1 MSADNQ
7 YILQTECPRGIKM
20 FVILNIVSSGKK
32 KTKKGKAVR
41 KVSEFRTK
49 GGERFYI
56 VDVNDSA
63 NGVDW
68 DEVAAFIGK
77 HSSRVLADENI
88 SFGDKCAMK
97 KFTGEKFLNI
107 LIFNT
112 LSIIIKELYLSG
124 LRTKCYINDN
134 KGNYAFLLPLIA
146 RYSAETVV
154 ITKNEYRYFSQ
165 VQSVYDD
172 IGAGVVIT
180 DSIKD
185 AESHSIIIDTDNT
198 FDYRGKG
205 ILFSARRG
213 IIPAETEGFDDIK
226 TLCPSYINENVFL
239 AAVNEFNF
247 EKRLSRAYCSA
258 FFRNGETILVSKLI
272 EDMKNEISS
281 CCDRRKSII
290 FYV

>member
-1 MSADNQ
+1 
-7 YILQTECPRGIKM
+7 M
-20 FVILNIVSSGKK
+20 FVILNVVSSGKK

-41 KVSEFRTK
+41 KVSEFRTN

-68 DEVAAFIGK
+68 DEVTAFIGK
-77 HSSRVLADENI
+77 HSSRVLAGENI
-88 SFGDKCAMK
+88 RFGDDCSVK
-97 KFTGEKFLNI
+97 KFTGEKFFNM

-124 LRTKCYINDN
+124 LRTKCYINDK
-134 KGNYAFLLPLIA
+134 KGQYAFLLPLIA
-146 RYSAETVV
+146 RYSAETIV
-154 ITKNEYRYFSQ
+154 ITKNDYRYFSQ
-165 VQSVYDD
+165 VQSVYDE

-205 ILFSARRG
+205 FLFSACRG
-213 IIPAETEGFDDIK
+213 FIPAKTEGFDDIK
-226 TLCPSYINENVFL
+226 KLCPGYIDENVFL

-247 EKRLSRAYCSA
+247 EKRLSRAYCLS
-258 FFRNGETILVSKLI
+258 FIENNEEITVTELV
-272 EDMKNEISS
+272 EYMKNRICASA
-281 CCDRRKSII
+281 DRYKSII

>member
-1 MSADNQ
+1 
-7 YILQTECPRGIKM
+7 M
-20 FVILNIVSSGKK
+20 FVILNVVSSGKK

-41 KVSEFRTK
+41 KVSEFRTN

-77 HSSRVLADENI
+77 HSSRVLAGENI
-88 SFGDKCAMK
+88 SFGDDCCVK
-97 KFTGEKFLNI
+97 KFTGEKFFNM

-124 LRTKCYINDN
+124 IRTKCYINDR

-165 VQSVYDD
+165 VQSLYND

-198 FDYRGKG
+198 FDYKGKG
-205 ILFSARRG
+205 LLFSFSRG
-213 IIPAETEGFDDIK
+213 IVPAETEGFDDIK
-226 TLCPSYINENVFL
+226 SLCPSYINRNIFL

-247 EKRLSRAYCSA
+247 EKRLSRAYCSS
-258 FFRNGETILVSKLI
+258 FLRNGEKIFVPELI
-272 EDMKNEISS
+272 EEMKSEISS
-281 CCDRRKSII
+281 FCDRRKSII

>member
-1 MSADNQ
+1 
-7 YILQTECPRGIKM
+7 M
-20 FVILNIVSSGKK
+20 FVILNVVSSGKK

-41 KVSEFRTK
+41 KVSEFRTN

-77 HSSRVLADENI
+77 HSSRVLAGENI
-88 SFGDKCAMK
+88 SFGDDCCVK
-97 KFTGEKFLNI
+97 KFTGEKFFNM

-124 LRTKCYINDN
+124 IRTKCYINDR

-165 VQSVYDD
+165 VQSLYND

-180 DSIKD
+180 DSIKEPED
-185 AESHSIIIDTDNT
+185 YSIIIDTDNT
-198 FDYRGKG
+198 FDYKGKG
-205 ILFSARRG
+205 FLFSFCKG
-213 IIPAETEGFDDIK
+213 FMPAETEGFDDIK
-226 TLCPSYINENVFL
+226 SLCPSYINRNVFL

-247 EKRLSRAYCSA
+247 EKRLSRAYCSS
-258 FFRNGETILVSKLI
+258 FLRNGEKIFVPELI
-272 EDMKNEISS
+272 EDMKSEISS
-281 CCDRRKSII
+281 FCDRRKSII

>member
-1 MSADNQ
+1 
-7 YILQTECPRGIKM
+7 M

-32 KTKKGKAVR
+32 KTRKGKAVR
-41 KVSEFRTK
+41 KVSEFRTN

-63 NGVDW
+63 GGVDW
-68 DEVAAFIGK
+68 EEVAAFIGK
-77 HSSRVLADENI
+77 HSSRVLAGENI
-88 SFGDKCAMK
+88 SFGDDCIIK
-97 KFTGEKFLNI
+97 KFTGEKFHNI

-124 LRTKCYINDN
+124 LRTKCYINDQ

-154 ITKNEYRYFSQ
+154 ITKNEYRYFAQ

-180 DSIKD
+180 DSLKEP
-185 AESHSIIIDTDNT
+185 ESYSIVIDTDNT

-205 ILFSARRG
+205 IMFSSRRG
-213 IIPAETEGFDDIK
+213 IVPAQTEGFGDIK
-226 TLCPSYINENVFL
+226 SLCPPYINENIFL

-247 EKRLSRAYCSA
+247 EKRLSRAYCSS
-258 FFRNGETILVSKLI
+258 FFINGEKIPVSELI
-272 EDMKNEISS
+272 ESMKNEISS
-281 CCDRRKSII
+281 YSDRRKSII